1 MAKHDNIKAKDDELA
16 ETQKELI
23 AEADA
28 KKVEARL
35 AQAK

>member
-1 MAKHDNIKAKDDELA
+1 LA

-35 AQAK
+35 AQAKWV